1 MGYSGCFVI
10 VITLDRA
17 LIPSYPAPQ
26 LLELLAQRRRPR
38 FIAAGYRG
46 LDTRHDSV
54 DVVHLSVELP
64 SSFMNHR
71 LNPSG
76 TMLGEQITGLQLAS
90 HFRQI
95 PLQLIILSLQEPQ
108 EFRLCVLPLGQPEVR
123 AGGFRNS
130 LAVSFQSPSRIFDTP
145 DQNL

>member
-76 TMLGEQITGLQLAS
+76 TMLGD
-90 HFRQI
+90 QI